1 MHCPMKHARARLAA
15 LVAFALAISA
25 SGCGAGERTR
35 AGHGRLDLVMR
46 EYRLTPQRVDAAPG
60 KLVIVARNRGVLAHR
75 LAIGRGRFA
84 VARSPTVTPGA
95 AATLT
100 VRLPP
105 GRYRLFCTV
114 SNHDTLGMYGS
125 LVVR

>member
-1 MHCPMKHARARLAA
+1 MRCPMKLARAWLAA
-15 LVAFALAISA
+15 LVAFVLAVLA
-25 SGCGAGERTR
+25 SGCGAGQRTR
-35 AGHGRLDLVMR
+35 AEHGRIDLVMH
-46 EYRLTPQRVDAAPG
+46 EYRLAPQRIGAPAG
-60 KLVIVARNRGVLAHR
+60 RLVVSARNRGVLEHR

-84 VARSPTVTPGA
+84 LARSGTVLPGG

-105 GRYRLFCTV
+105 GRYRLFCTL

>member
-1 MHCPMKHARARLAA
+1 MRCPMKPARAWPAA
-15 LVAFALAISA
+15 LVVLVLAVLV
-25 SGCGAGERTR
+25 SGCGAGKRSRSE
-35 AGHGRLDLVMR
+35 HGRIGLVMR
-46 EYRLTPQRVDAAPG
+46 EYRLAPQRFEAPAG
-60 KLVIVARNRGVLAHR
+60 KLTVSARNRGVLEHR

-84 VARSPTVTPGA
+84 LARSATVPPGG

-105 GRYRLFCTV
+105 GRYRLFCTL

>member
-1 MHCPMKHARARLAA
+1 MRCPMKPARARLAA
-15 LVAFALAISA
+15 LIALALAISVG
-25 SGCGAGERTR
+25 GCGAGKRVR
-35 AGHGRLDLVMR
+35 AEHGRLDVVMR
-46 EYRLTPQRVDAAPG
+46 EYRLSPQRVDATAG
-60 KLVIVARNRGVLAHR
+60 RLVIVARNRGVLDHR

-84 VARSPTVTPGA
+84 LGRSATVPPGA

-105 GRYRLFCTV
+105 GRYRLFCTI

-125 LVVR
+125 VVVR

>member
-1 MHCPMKHARARLAA
+1 MRCRMTLARAWPAA
-15 LVAFALAISA
+15 LVVLVLAVFAN
-25 SGCGAGERTR
+25 GCGAGKR
-35 AGHGRLDLVMR
+35 ARAEHGRIGLVMR
-46 EYRLTPQRVDAAPG
+46 EYRLAPQRFEAPAG
-60 KLVIVARNRGVLAHR
+60 KLTVSARNRGVLAHR

-84 VARSPTVTPGA
+84 LARSATVLPGG
-95 AATLT
+95 AATLN

-105 GRYRLFCTV
+105 GRYRLFCTI

>member
-1 MHCPMKHARARLAA
+1 MRCPMKPARAWLAA
-15 LVAFALAISA
+15 FAVPALVVFA
-25 SGCGAGERTR
+25 SGCGTGKRTR
-35 AGHGRLDLVMR
+35 AEHGRIDLVMR
-46 EYRLTPQRVDAAPG
+46 EYRLAPQRLEASAG
-60 KLVIVARNRGVLAHR
+60 RLVVSARNRGVLEHR

-84 VARSPTVTPGA
+84 LARSGTVPPGG

-105 GRYRLFCTV
+105 GRYRLFCTL

>member
-1 MHCPMKHARARLAA
+1 MRCSMKPARVWLAA
-15 LVAFALAISA
+15 LTALAVAICA
-25 SGCGAGERTR
+25 SGCGSGKRTR
-35 AGHGRLDLVMR
+35 AEHGRIDMVMR
-46 EYRLTPQRVDAAPG
+46 EYRLAPQRLDAAAG
-60 KLVIVARNRGVLAHR
+60 RLVVSTRNRGVLEHR

-84 VARSPTVTPGA
+84 LARSATVAPGG

-105 GRYRLFCTV
+105 GRYRLFCTI